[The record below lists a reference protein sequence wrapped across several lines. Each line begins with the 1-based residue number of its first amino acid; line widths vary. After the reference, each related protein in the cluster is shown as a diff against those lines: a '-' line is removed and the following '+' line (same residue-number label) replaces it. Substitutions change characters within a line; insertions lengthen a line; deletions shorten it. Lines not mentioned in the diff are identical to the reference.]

1 MTLEKAKRQLWT
13 KAYQIIMT
21 ANNKSEA
28 RDCLCSLMNLHT
40 KKNVTRKQ
48 ANALIERSW
57 PDREWN
63 RSRYFC

>member
-1 MTLEKAKRQLWT
+1 MTLEKAKKQLYS
-13 KAYQIIMT
+13 KAYQIIMDSD
-21 ANNKSEA
+21 NKTEA
-28 RDCLCSLMNLHT
+28 CDRLCSLMNLHT
-40 KKNVTRKQ
+40 KKYITIKQ